1 MAVMARQSRDRWIP
15 WTIVAGFAI
24 VIAVNGALIYF
35 AMSTFTGVETDRHYE
50 RGLAYNQTIAA
61 AEAETARGWRLE
73 PVFESRGPG
82 VGRLTV
88 VFADRDGA
96 PLSGAVVR
104 AYFVRPTQ
112 AGHDVDVPLTERG
125 GGRYA
130 ADVALP
136 LAGQWDLRVVAERQD
151 AIQQARQRVFLA
163 P

>member
-1 MAVMARQSRDRWIP
+1 MAMMARRSRDRWIP
-15 WTIVAGFAI
+15 WTIVAGFAV
-24 VIAVNGALIYF
+24 VIGANGALIYF

-61 AEAETARGWRLE
+61 AEAEAARGWRLE
-73 PVFESRGPG
+73 PTFESRGPG
-82 VGRLTV
+82 AGRLTV
-88 VFADRDGA
+88 IFSDRDGA
-96 PLSGAVVR
+96 PLAGAAVS

-112 AGHDVDVPLTERG
+112 AGHDVEVPLADRG

-136 LAGQWDLRVVAERQD
+136 LSGQWDLRVVALRQD